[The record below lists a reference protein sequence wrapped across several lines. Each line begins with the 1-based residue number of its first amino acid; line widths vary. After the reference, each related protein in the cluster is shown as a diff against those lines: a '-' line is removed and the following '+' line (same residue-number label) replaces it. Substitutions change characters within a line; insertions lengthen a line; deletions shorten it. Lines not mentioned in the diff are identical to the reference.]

1 METKRIGNIGEI
13 LTQSKFVQRG
23 IPIYIPFGENEKADL
38 IAEFNGKLNK
48 IQIKTSER
56 LINNK
61 IIWRLSSRTV
71 NKCHKYTSDEVDYF
85 ALYNLETGIHLLI
98 PFKDL
103 DGRASLYITIPYKP
117 SKNQYKDFNWEDY
130 TFEKVLDIPK

>member
-61 IIWRLSSRTV
+61 II
-71 NKCHKYTSDEVDYF
+71 
-85 ALYNLETGIHLLI
+85 
-98 PFKDL
+98 
-103 DGRASLYITIPYKP
+103 
-117 SKNQYKDFNWEDY
+117 
-130 TFEKVLDIPK
+130 